1 MPSVAESLMVSASA
15 PGRQTLA
22 GKKYLPMALVSTV
35 TRLKKYLPMA
45 LVSTVTENQ
54 MHSDS
59 SIGLYQTTIL
69 YYIESSIYYITLILF
84 IKSSEF
90 NSRLVDRGPRTRH
103 SLEIPES
110 GTPVLLHLSKCVE

>member
-1 MPSVAESLMVSASA
+1 
-15 PGRQTLA
+15 
-22 GKKYLPMALVSTV
+22 
-35 TRLKKYLPMA
+35 MA